1 MKLPNINITQN
12 QLSHFDESLKKEWLV
27 TNGIGGYSSS
37 TVLGMNTR
45 KYHGLLVAALNPPS
59 GRTVCCAKMDEEV
72 LADGDVCA
80 LGTNEF
86 RDAVFPQ
93 GHLLLKGFSI
103 SPFPRHVYNAKDVEI
118 RKIVFMPRDKNATI
132 VIYNIVNKNEFEVRF
147 RIYPLLNCRPF
158 HSVVDHW
165 RSPLDFRQ
173 QQSEKEVELAFAVPK
188 AAVLIRATSGIFLP
202 KANWI
207 DRLYYR
213 EEEGRGESSVDD
225 CYQPGYFE
233 KLIPQKYEE
242 QLAII
247 TVAAESSQELRD
259 DLGTIG
265 STVNE
270 IEVSMKNALA
280 EKRNMLA
287 KFYSLNKQ
295 AQECNWLNWLLL
307 AADTFILKNASVGT
321 SLVAGYHWFE
331 QWGRDAF
338 ISMPGLMLTT
348 GRFEDAKKILMVFA
362 KNSSRGLIPNF
373 ICETT
378 GKPSYNT
385 VDATL
390 WYVNAVLQYL
400 KYTGDFRFIRDQL
413 WTILKA
419 IIDYHEKGTEFGI
432 HLYNDDLLAHGAQ
445 LTWMDAVVDGRAV
458 TPRAGKAVEI
468 QALWY
473 NALRTMKLL
482 ADRFGENSLAEKYDS
497 MAEATKESFNMKF
510 WNAERHCLF
519 DVLSDSVCDDS
530 LRPNQ
535 LIAISMDFSVLDSD
549 KVERVVDI
557 VQRELLTPFG
567 LRTLSREDPHYRG
580 AYLGDRRSRD
590 LSYHNGT
597 VWPWLF
603 GPFITA
609 FLKAKGYT
617 NDRIEYAQNRFLLPL
632 LTQQIYEAGLGTL
645 SEVFDAEPP
654 HLPRGC
660 VSQAWSVAEPLR
672 AYLEDCLQIRPRY
685 EAILQP

>member
-1 MKLPNINITQN
+1 MKLPHIIITHN

-80 LGTNEF
+80 LGTNEYK
-86 RDAVFPQ
+86 DAIFPQ
-93 GHLLLKGFSI
+93 GYLFLKEFSI
-103 SPFPRHVYNAKDVEI
+103 SPFPRYVYKVKDVEVV
-118 RKIVFMPRDKNATI
+118 KTVFMPRDKNATI
-132 VIYNIVNKNEFEVRF
+132 VLYNLVNKTESEVRF
-147 RIYPLLNCRPF
+147 RVYPFLNCRSF

-165 RSPLDFRQ
+165 RSSLDFSQ
-173 QQSEKEVELAFAVPK
+173 QQSEKEVELAFADPK
-188 AAVLIRATSGIFLP
+188 AAVLIRASSGIFLP

-207 DRLYYR
+207 DRLHYR
-213 EEEGRGESSVDD
+213 EEDSRGESSVDD

-233 KLIPQKYEE
+233 KLIPQKCED
-242 QLAII
+242 QLALI
-247 TVAAESSQELRD
+247 TVAAESSHELRD

-265 STVNE
+265 TTVNE
-270 IEVSMKNALA
+270 IEVSMENALA
-280 EKRNMLA
+280 EKENILA
-287 KFYSLNKQ
+287 EFYKLNKQ
-295 AQECNWLNWLLL
+295 VQERNWLNWLLL
-307 AADTFILKNASVGT
+307 AADSFILKNNSVGA

-331 QWGRDAF
+331 QWGRDTF
-338 ISMPGLMLTT
+338 ISIPGLMLTT
-348 GRFEDAKKILMVFA
+348 GRFEDTKKILMLFA
-362 KNSSRGLIPNF
+362 KNSFHGLIPNF
-373 ICETT
+373 IGETT
-378 GKPSYNT
+378 GTPSYNT

-400 KYTGDFRFIRDQL
+400 KYTGDFRFIRDRL
-413 WTILKA
+413 WAILKE

-432 HLYNDDLLAHGAQ
+432 HLDRDNLLAHGAQ
-445 LTWMDAVVDGRAV
+445 LTWMDAIVNGRPV

-473 NALRTMKLL
+473 NALKTMKLL
-482 ADRFGENSLAEKYDS
+482 AERFGEKSSAQKYSS

-510 WNAERHCLF
+510 WNDERSCLF
-519 DVLSDSVCDDS
+519 DVLSDSERDDS

-535 LIAISMDFSVLDSD
+535 LITVSMDFSVLDND
-549 KVERVVDI
+549 KVERVVDT
-557 VQRELLTPFG
+557 VQRKLLTPFG
-567 LRTLSREDPHYRG
+567 LRTLSREDPHYHG
-580 AYLGDRRSRD
+580 VYMGDRRSRD

-603 GPFITA
+603 GPFVTA
-609 FLKAKGYT
+609 FLKAKGRT
-617 NDRIEYAQNRFLLPL
+617 SDRIEYAQNKLLLPF
-632 LTQQIYEAGLGTL
+632 LTQHIYEAGLGTL
-645 SEVFDAEPP
+645 SEVYDAEPP
-654 HLPRGC
+654 HLPGGC

-672 AYLEDCLQIRPRY
+672 AYLEDCIQIRPHY
-685 EAILQP
+685 EEILKL